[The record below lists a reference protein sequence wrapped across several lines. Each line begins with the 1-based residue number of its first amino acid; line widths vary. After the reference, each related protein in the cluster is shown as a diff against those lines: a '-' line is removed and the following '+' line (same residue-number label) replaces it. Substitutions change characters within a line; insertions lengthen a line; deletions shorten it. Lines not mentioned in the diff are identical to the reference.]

1 MKRSLQCIA
10 AGMLFTSI
18 LVVSAAAQT
27 TSIHYDRNYDF
38 SKVKTFTIQVSR
50 PWDNRQAEA
59 YAEAA
64 IKKEL
69 VSRGLTEATD
79 GASANAFVVV
89 METVQDATIQE
100 SFYTGSSDDPNACA
114 GPAGVSNSRTI
125 GKKLTQRTVNILDA
139 QTNQLIF
146 SGVIVGEFSG
156 QEKKNEQ
163 DIKKGVQKI
172 FKEFP
177 RKTTGEG

>member
-1 MKRSLQCIA
+1 MKRSLQFIA
-10 AGMLFTSI
+10 AGMLFASI

-27 TSIHYDRNYDF
+27 ISIHYDRNYDF
-38 SKVKTFTIQVSR
+38 SKVKTFAIQVSR
-50 PWDNRQAEA
+50 PWDNQQAEA

-69 VSRGLTEATD
+69 ASRGLTEATN
-79 GASANAFVVV
+79 GASADAFVVLV
-89 METVQDATIQE
+89 ETVQDAAIQE

-114 GPAGVSNSRTI
+114 GPAGVSSSRTI
-125 GKKLTQRTVNILDA
+125 GKKLTQRTVNVLDA

-146 SGVIVGEFSG
+146 SGIIVGEFSR
-156 QEKKNEQ
+156 QEKRNEQ

-172 FKEFP
+172 FREFP
-177 RKTTGEG
+177 RKTTSEG